1 MSVPRNVLDIH
12 VKVSG
17 TNTAKDVTVAEWT
30 EYGKYITDSIKEL
43 KGKIGSLETSSS
55 TSAAT
60 VTKLQEDLGKL
71 QEKFNEMVRQYIAI
85 YENVKP

>member
-17 TNTAKDVTVAEWT
+17 TNTAKDVTVDEWT